1 MLDLWYARVD
11 VNTLVQISR
20 SPETRRRRE
29 KMLREARRHDTAASP
44 ARLSH
49 HREGKPRFID
59 QPPLIDHPQGGED
72 FHAEFRRF
80 WQPYGASLPE
90 ERRKLLDHFRLL
102 DVAVK
107 MVGVGRVGTRCAV
120 ALLMAEDGQPLILL
134 IKQARASVYEPFA
147 GRSAHHNHGLRVVVG
162 QRLMLSQSDILR
174 GFLHV
179 ESLPADLYVRQ
190 LCAFARMASASC
202 RAGAGGNIGT
212 VAAAKAR
219 PDGYTL
225 MLTTNSVQVIN
236 PWLYKN
242 TGFDPIKDFE
252 PVSPVATAGYV
263 LVANPAFPAKNVTEL
278 IAAARAKP
286 GAITIASAG
295 NGTLNHLIGEM
306 LQKAAGIDLLHVP
319 YKGAAAAATDVVSGQ
334 VPVSVQSVPSALAFI
349 NAGRLKVL
357 GTVNE
362 KRIAALPNVPTIGET
377 IKGFGSTPWYGIFA
391 PAGTPKDVIAILHG
405 AVEKALDSKDVQDK
419 LAAQGCEILKGSPAQ
434 FAAMVKDELPK
445 WAKIVKESGAT
456 LD

>member
-1 MLDLWYARVD
+1 M
-11 VNTLVQISR
+11 
-20 SPETRRRRE
+20 
-29 KMLREARRHDTAASP
+29 
-44 ARLSH
+44 
-49 HREGKPRFID
+49 
-59 QPPLIDHPQGGED
+59 
-72 FHAEFRRF
+72 FH
-80 WQPYGASLPE
+80 
-90 ERRKLLDHFRLL
+90 KLLP
-102 DVAVK
+102 
-107 MVGVGRVGTRCAV
+107 
-120 ALLMAEDGQPLILL
+120 ALLLASIPLASSVCAQDKYPIRGVTVIVPQAAGGANDAIARIVMQKVGEGMGQQFTI
-134 IKQARASVYEPFA
+134 E
-147 GRSAHHNHGLRVVVG
+147 N
-162 QRLMLSQSDILR
+162 
-174 GFLHV
+174 
-179 ESLPADLYVRQ
+179 
-190 LCAFARMASASC
+190 

-219 PDGYTL
+219 ADGYTL

-263 LVANPAFPAKNVTEL
+263 LVANPAFPPSNVPEL
-278 IAAARAKP
+278 IAAAKAKP

-362 KRIAALPNVPTIGET
+362 KRVAALPNVPTIGET

-391 PAGTPKDVIAILHG
+391 PAGTPRDVIATLHA

-445 WAKIVKESGAT
+445 WAKIVRESGAK